1 MFSNELCYHIGWE
14 PILQIWNELN
24 YFFRLGLLS
33 RDWNDQSQVIKSS
46 RDVAY
51 HKKATKSPSSF
62 YKKILWLVNISI
74 PKYSL
79 IISDYDPVKLS
90 TKCSLPT
97 FYVYPYGPE
106 SSSGPCVCDRP
117 SWHQISEGMLQLF
130 FGQHQLSCQFVLF
143 QYEACS
149 FQVSWS
155 S

>member
-1 MFSNELCYHIGWE
+1 MGQQPFCKFYNASCHE
-14 PILQIWNELN
+14 
-24 YFFRLGLLS
+24 FFTS
-33 RDWNDQSQVIKSS
+33 IS
-46 RDVAY
+46 
-51 HKKATKSPSSF
+51 
-62 YKKILWLVNISI
+62 LWLSLSSHADLTAKVFLTHNQPQNHPLPFTKRSCNWCNISI

-79 IISDYDPVKLS
+79 TILDYDPVKLS

-149 FQVSWS
+149 SQVSWS